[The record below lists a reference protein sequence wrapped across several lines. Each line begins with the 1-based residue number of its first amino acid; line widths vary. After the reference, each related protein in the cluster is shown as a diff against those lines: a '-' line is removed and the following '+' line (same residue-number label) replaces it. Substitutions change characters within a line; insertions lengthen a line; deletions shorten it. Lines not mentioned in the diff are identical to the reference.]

1 MKVYGIANCDTVRK
15 ARAWLDE
22 RDVAYE
28 FVDFRMSPPGRA
40 ALEGW
45 CAAVGWEALLNRRGL
60 TWRRLD
66 EAARARVV
74 DAPSAVETM
83 LAHPSAIRRPVVEA
97 GATVVAGF
105 DPEDWSRRFA
115 PRR

>member
-15 ARAWLDE
+15 ARAWLDA
-22 RDVAYE
+22 RGVAYE
-28 FVDFRMSPPGRA
+28 FVDFRKSTPGRA
-40 ALEGW
+40 TLQGW

-66 EAARARVV
+66 ESDRARVV
-74 DAPSAVETM
+74 DAPSAVEAM

-97 GATVVAGF
+97 GATVVVGF
-105 DPEDWSRRFA
+105 DPEDWARRFS
-115 PRR
+115 PRQ